1 MIAYLAGMPRSGS
14 TLLASLLNQNPD
26 VFVSSSSPLCNTL
39 YHTERLW
46 AEQIALKANPNP
58 SGVDAV
64 LRSIIP
70 AFYSD
75 RNESLIIDKA
85 FTWGTPENLANL
97 VRFAP
102 DEPKFV
108 VMNRDRTEVRESLER
123 LMTNNPAARLSSP
136 EEMLR
141 GCESS
146 FRNLTSAMP
155 ENCVIVHY
163 DELINDTL
171 AVLRRIYAF
180 FGMPE
185 YEHQLT
191 DIRNSSTDDDS
202 VWGVSKMHEVRSEIR
217 KLAYV

>member
-26 VFVSSSSPLCNTL
+26 VFVSSSSPLCNAL

-46 AEQIALKANPNP
+46 AEQIALEANPNP
-58 SGVDAV
+58 NGVNTV
-64 LRSIIP
+64 LRSVIP
-70 AFYSD
+70 AFYANRD
-75 RNESLIIDKA
+75 ESLIIDKA

-102 DEPKFV
+102 DEPKFI
-108 VMNRDRTEVRESLER
+108 VMDRNRNEVRASLER
-123 LMTNNPAARLSSP
+123 LFAQNPDCRLSPPDETIS
-136 EEMLR
+136 R
-141 GCESS
+141 CEAS
-146 FRNLTSAMP
+146 FVNLTKGMP

-163 DELINDTL
+163 DQLVDDTL

-180 FGMPE
+180 FGLPN
-185 YEHQLT
+185 YEHQLS
-191 DIRNSSTDDDS
+191 DIRNTSTDDDD
-202 VWGVSKMHEVRSEIR
+202 VWGVPQMHEVRPQIR